1 MRILDYTYGRLIC
14 LIDHS
19 GGVYVI
25 RNCWRGYQCW
35 QGATA
40 GGVQY
45 GDVVEDADDAA
56 FAEDDIVDVDGAVD
70 DNMWMLMMM
79 LMIICG

>member
-25 RNCWRGYQCW
+25 RNCWRGYQFW
-35 QGATA
+35 QGETA

-56 FAEDDIVDVDGAVD
+56 FDEDDIVDGAVD

-79 LMIICG
+79 LMILCGC